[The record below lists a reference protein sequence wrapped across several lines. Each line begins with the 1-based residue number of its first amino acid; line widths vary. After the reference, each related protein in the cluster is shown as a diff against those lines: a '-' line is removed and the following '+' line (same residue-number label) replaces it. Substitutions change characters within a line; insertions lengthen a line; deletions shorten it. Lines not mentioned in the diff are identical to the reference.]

1 MKKIICIE
9 QSWLEHG
16 YIIALRGSRIMDIV
30 EVLDGKEKKELIE
43 TLDEI
48 YTSFRTSIVCYDEDK
63 LFIHNA
69 FMESEKSY
77 IIQTMNYK
85 DVRKAKLLI
94 CDAKEYLIDF
104 LINNNCGHLDKDLL
118 KQLCEELF
126 NLELSVKGMNV
137 RFVKTDEK
145 LENTLAKCFI
155 YAVYMLEY
163 KLA

>member
-9 QSWLEHG
+9 QSWLENG
-16 YIIALRGSRIMDIV
+16 YVVALRGSRIMDIV
-30 EVLDGKEKKELIE
+30 EILDGKEKKELIE

-48 YTSFRTSIVCYDEDK
+48 YTSFRTSIVCYDEDR

-69 FMESEKSY
+69 LMESGESY

-85 DVRKAKLLI
+85 DVRRAKLLI
-94 CDAKEYLIDF
+94 SDAEEYLLNF
-104 LINNNCGHLDKDLL
+104 LINNNCVHLDKDLL

-137 RFVKTDEK
+137 RLVKKDEK
-145 LENTLAKCFI
+145 LDNTLAKCFI
-155 YAVYMLEY
+155 YAVYMLKH
-163 KLA
+163 KLV